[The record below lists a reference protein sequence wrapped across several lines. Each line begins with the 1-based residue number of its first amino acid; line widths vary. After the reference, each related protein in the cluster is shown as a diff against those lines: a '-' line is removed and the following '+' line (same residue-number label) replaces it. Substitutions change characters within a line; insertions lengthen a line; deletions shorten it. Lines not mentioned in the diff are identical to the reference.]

1 MSSVSNK
8 SKKGILRRG
17 WTASVDDYAISGGWS
32 LGGEA
37 LIVAD
42 ASGGIFAFDG
52 KSGDVL
58 WSQKEVHEGS
68 GLATSIHPNGTK
80 FATAGK
86 DGQVQV
92 WDVSKGNVMQTLD
105 AGSGWVENVAWSPDG
120 KWLAASCSRQVRVFN
135 EDGQEIWQSDDHP
148 STVSTIAWSSSTE
161 LATACYGRVS
171 FFEAASG
178 KLSQKLEWQGS
189 LVSMVLSPD
198 GDIVACGSQDNT
210 DHLWRHPLEKTP

>member
-1 MSSVSNK
+1 MSGVSNK

-37 LIVAD
+37 LMVAD
-42 ASGGIFAFDG
+42 ASGGIFAFEG

-58 WSQKEVHEGS
+58 WSQQKIHEGS
-68 GLATSIHPNGTK
+68 GLATSIHQSGTK

-86 DGQVQV
+86 DGKVLV

-120 KWLAASCSRQVRVFN
+120 
-135 EDGQEIWQSDDHP
+135 
-148 STVSTIAWSSSTE
+148 
-161 LATACYGRVS
+161 
-171 FFEAASG
+171 
-178 KLSQKLEWQGS
+178 
-189 LVSMVLSPD
+189 
-198 GDIVACGSQDNT
+198 
-210 DHLWRHPLEKTP
+210 

>member
-1 MSSVSNK
+1 MSNQ

-17 WTASVDDYAISGGWS
+17 WTSSVDDYAISGGWS
-32 LGGEA
+32 LGGEV
-37 LIVAD
+37 LMVAD

-52 KSGDVL
+52 KSGEVL
-58 WSQKEVHEGS
+58 WSQKEIHDGS
-68 GLATSIHPNGTK
+68 GLATSIHPSGTK

-86 DGQVQV
+86 DGKVLV

-105 AGSGWVENVAWSPDG
+105 AGSGWVENVVWSPDG
-120 KWLAASCSRQVRVFN
+120 QWLAASCSRQVRVFN

-148 STVSTIAWSSSTE
+148 STVSTIAWSGSTE

-178 KLSQKLEWQGS
+178 KLSQ
-189 LVSMVLSPD
+189 
-198 GDIVACGSQDNT
+198 
-210 DHLWRHPLEKTP
+210 

>member
-1 MSSVSNK
+1 MSGVSNK

-68 GLATSIHPNGTK
+68 GLATSIHP
-80 FATAGK
+80 
-86 DGQVQV
+86 
-92 WDVSKGNVMQTLD
+92 SGN
-105 AGSGWVENVAWSPDG
+105 
-120 KWLAASCSRQVRVFN
+120 K
-135 EDGQEIWQSDDHP
+135 
-148 STVSTIAWSSSTE
+148 
-161 LATACYGRVS
+161 LATAARMEKSWFGMFQKEMSCKRS
-171 FFEAASG
+171 MPAA
-178 KLSQKLEWQGS
+178 
-189 LVSMVLSPD
+189 D
-198 GDIVACGSQDNT
+198 G
-210 DHLWRHPLEKTP
+210 

>member
-1 MSSVSNK
+1 MSGVSNQ

-37 LIVAD
+37 LMVAD

-58 WSQKEVHEGS
+58 WSQQKVHEGS
-68 GLATSIHPNGTK
+68 GLATSIHPSGTK

-86 DGQVQV
+86 DGKVLV

-105 AGSGWVENVAWSPDG
+105 AGIGWVENVVWSPDG
-120 KWLAASCSRQVRVFN
+120 QWLAASCSRQVRVFN
-135 EDGQEIWQSDDHP
+135 EDGQEIWQSD
-148 STVSTIAWSSSTE
+148 I
-161 LATACYGRVS
+161 YN
-171 FFEAASG
+171 
-178 KLSQKLEWQGS
+178 KLREYHINGQQSKNDYCADCTEWQG
-189 LVSMVLSPD
+189 MTWD
-198 GDIVACGSQDNT
+198 YDYFVAMENM
-210 DHLWRHPLEKTP
+210 LETKLL